1 MSKAKDKHPTTQVTM
16 VVEHIKQDP
25 GAVQVTCSVY
35 VNVPGKHFP
44 NLSAAEEA
52 GSAGPV
58 LIACMVKVHY
68 NWKYIYLRPTVKQV
82 IERYNKKFRPTMYCA
97 QRCKPRLQPLLLP
110 PLLQPSLLQPPL
122 QVHHRER
129 QPHLLSCHMHLWN
142 ACLWN
147 AGCRTLAGH
156 GMRMEEH
163 LPVRKACGS
172 LAVDCIRSAR
182 LSRIAHGAL
191 IGRGTISDR

>member
-82 IERYNKKFRPTMYCA
+82 IERYNKKFRPTMYA
-97 QRCKPRLQPLLLP
+97 KMQAAATASAAAAAAAAVAAAAAAAG
-110 PLLQPSLLQPPL
+110 PS
-122 QVHHRER
+122 
-129 QPHLLSCHMHLWN
+129 S
-142 ACLWN
+142 
-147 AGCRTLAGH
+147 
-156 GMRMEEH
+156 
-163 LPVRKACGS
+163 
-172 LAVDCIRSAR
+172 
-182 LSRIAHGAL
+182 
-191 IGRGTISDR
+191 